1 MNIQMFIG
9 AEVIVRDVIN
19 DGLLVLEAITIT
31 SGLIVVALI
40 IPAAIVYSVRS
51 VPNTPLPKYF
61 LFF

>member
-1 MNIQMFIG
+1 M
-9 AEVIVRDVIN
+9 RDVIN

-51 VPNTPLPKYF
+51 VPNPPLPKYF